1 MRCENYAVA
10 ENKVTSSIIANDDA
24 NLRSDVRRLGDLLG
38 QSLVRQEGPELLE
51 LVEKVRKAVRESGE
65 DSLLETITDD
75 QAVDLVRAFSTYF
88 HLANVAEQVHR
99 SRVLAEARRDGKSW
113 LTQAVDKII
122 EAQKNPATGHEFTQA
137 DIAKW
142 VSELQVRPV
151 FTAHPT
157 EAARRSILGK
167 LSEISNLLD
176 TPKGVTQD
184 ERLAETVDLLWQ
196 TDELRLDRPEPLD
209 EAMNALY
216 YLDDLAMQT
225 VPEVLNDFARELKR
239 LNIDLPVTA
248 RPLTFGTWIGGD
260 RDGNPNITPQ
270 ITEDA
275 VVLQVGHAIRTTIAA
290 MDRLRKM
297 LSVSTRIAGATPELS
312 ASVAE
317 DLKHIPEFE
326 QRFLRLN
333 VQEPYRLKATAIVH
347 RLAFTRNR
355 HAAGG
360 PHVPGRDYA
369 NTEELLADLTLMR
382 DSLFQHRGELIA
394 TGLLERTIRTV
405 AAFGLTHATLDIR
418 EHSDAHHNVL
428 KNFLGDGYLEM
439 SHDEK
444 FPVLISELANGLK
457 RSASSLDAAAAKTLN
472 TFVAI
477 SDLIERFGPEVIETY
492 IVSMTKGADDL
503 VAAAL
508 LAKYAGLVDL
518 DKKVAKIGFAPL
530 LETVAELRAAGEILE
545 KLLSDP
551 TYRSLVEIRG
561 NVQEVMLG
569 YSDSNKDAGIAT
581 SQWEIHRAQRRLRD
595 VAIKHGV
602 KLRLFH
608 GRGGSVGR
616 GGGPT
621 YEALV
626 ALPWGSIDG
635 AIKMTEQGEVISD
648 KYSLPALARENVE
661 LTLAASLEATVLNR
675 GPRQSKEDLEQWN
688 ECMNLVSDNSFA
700 RYRTLIDHPDLPA
713 YFYASTPVEQLG
725 NLFLGSR
732 PSRRPDAAGGLD
744 SLRAIPWVFGWTQ
757 SRQIVPGWYGVGSG
771 LKAAREAGKSE
782 TLKKMLAE
790 WHFFS
795 TFISN
800 VEMTLVKTDLKTARR
815 YVETLVP
822 AELQHF
828 LGDIEEEFAL
838 TVQEIL
844 ALTGKSALLGNQPV
858 LARTLEVRDQYLA
871 PLHSLQVNLLNRV
884 RTAGDQAEPTLVRA
898 LLLTIN
904 GVATGLRNTG

>member
-1 MRCENYAVA
+1 MA

-65 DSLLETITDD
+65 DELLKTITDD

-113 LTQAVDKII
+113 LSQAVDKII
-122 EAQKNPATGHEFTQA
+122 EAQKNPATGHEFSQA

-176 TPKGVTQD
+176 LPKGIAQD

-216 YLDDLAMQT
+216 YLDDLAKQT

-270 ITEDA
+270 VTEDA

-290 MDRLRKM
+290 MDRLRQM

-333 VQEPYRLKATAIVH
+333 TQEPYRLKATAIVH

-428 KNFLGDGYLEM
+428 KNFLGDGYLQL

-457 RSASSLDAAAAKTLN
+457 RSGSSLDSAAAKTLN

-595 VAIKHGV
+595 VAMKYGV

-626 ALPWGSIDG
+626 ALPWGSVDG

-771 LKAAREAGKSE
+771 LKAAREAGKSA

-828 LGDIEEEFAL
+828 LGDIEQEFEL